1 MIKTPFHPTAFNG
14 FIEELFNG
22 NTPRFF
28 RDQAPQDHWNH
39 IPVNVKEN
47 ADSFQIEVVAPG
59 ITKEDFQIQ
68 VADKTLTLSFE
79 LKDNV
84 TEAKEESKWLRREFK
99 IRSFKRS
106 FTLGDKID
114 AEKIAASYSQ
124 GILTLTL
131 PKKEVPATVNR
142 TIDIA

>member
-1 MIKTPFHPTAFNG
+1 MIKTQFNPNAFNG

-28 RDQAPQDHWNH
+28 RDQPAHENWNH

-47 ADSFQIEVVAPG
+47 DHAFNIEVIAPG
-59 ITKEDFQIQ
+59 ITKEDFSIQ
-68 VADKTLTLSFE
+68 VNDKTLTISFD
-79 LKDNV
+79 LK
-84 TEAKEESKWLRREFK
+84 EAAEKGEEKWLRKEFK

-114 AEKIAASYSQ
+114 GDKISAAYNQ
-124 GILTLTL
+124 GILTLSL
-131 PKKEVPATVNR
+131 PKKEAAIATNR
-142 TIDIA
+142 NIDIV